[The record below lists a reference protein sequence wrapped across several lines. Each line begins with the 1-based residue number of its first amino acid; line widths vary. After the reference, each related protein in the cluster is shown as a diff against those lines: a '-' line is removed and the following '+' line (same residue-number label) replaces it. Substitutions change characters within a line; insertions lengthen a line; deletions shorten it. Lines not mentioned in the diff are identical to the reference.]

1 MAVNTNYL
9 MLSAENGLQTVNNRL
24 SELGHAKQDELK
36 EDARDCCEAAMGHT
50 REAARLIR
58 RADEIQHGT
67 GA

>member
-9 MLSAENGLQTVNNRL
+9 MLSVENGTQVITNRL
-24 SELGHAKQDELK
+24 SELLHAKADELD
-36 EDARDCCEAAMGHT
+36 ESARDCCEAAMTHAK
-50 REAARLIR
+50 ELARHIR